1 MLYQGAGFLSA
12 WDAFQASVPALQ
24 SDPGRFRFLGPREG
38 FADLALAPFRPEHW
52 MRPSTWVPLA
62 TLGALTGYMVSDYR
76 RERKR
81 DHPEVRWL
89 PYSGGDLIFTGALS
103 LNAGATEEAFF
114 RGYLFPLFHQWSGER
129 SWASNSAQGL
139 LFALAHVGSVKIPVV
154 QGFMGLYLGWMTERN
169 GWTLG
174 QAVCVHFWWD
184 VITVAGALLTRNR
197 ISEIP
202 ISLGAI
208 SLPLNW

>member
-1 MLYQGAGFLSA
+1 
-12 WDAFQASVPALQ
+12 
-24 SDPGRFRFLGPREG
+24 
-38 FADLALAPFRPEHW
+38 
-52 MRPSTWVPLA
+52 
-62 TLGALTGYMVSDYR
+62 MVSDYR